1 MTNLKFG
8 GQYSRSLYSELH
20 ILTFQ
25 LGRHFLVCVLKPP
38 KQLIELKAKTHSMDA
53 TTNHSDREKIRA
65 GGTGSNLKVFV

>member
-25 LGRHFLVCVLKPP
+25 LGRHFLAVRS
-38 KQLIELKAKTHSMDA
+38 KTSK
-53 TTNHSDREKIRA
+53 TTH
-65 GGTGSNLKVFV
+65 